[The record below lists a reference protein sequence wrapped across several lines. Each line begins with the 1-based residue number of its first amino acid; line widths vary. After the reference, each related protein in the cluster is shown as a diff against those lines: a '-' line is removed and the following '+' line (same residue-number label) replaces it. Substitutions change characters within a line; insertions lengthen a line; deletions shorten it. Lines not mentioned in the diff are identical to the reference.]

1 MSTAAAWHIGQWLNT
16 VQSTFVGLLRVWS
29 VPIVLLLSFASGYTT
44 YYGLSHFITA
54 WIALVITIAVQS
66 IVVICTL
73 ELAGMHWRANP
84 PRFLMVVL
92 SLLVALTVSV
102 SFSYFKFYEFSQ
114 RDSMLIERQ
123 SQLEAAVD
131 TYMTAVVGLKSQIT
145 AVQRQRIEQAAEQA
159 TQAYLGS
166 LPAMRGSR
174 HPIGKGPVWGH
185 YNEILQVEQ
194 AKLKQLESRFQQLE
208 ADSTALR
215 GSLKAFAAK
224 MDDEARYAR
233 LLLDFQTLQTSAETL
248 VSEHGLSPIV
258 PPRLGSHAE
267 FTQGVTPSFAMWDN
281 VSWFALA
288 CASMVDFFVLV
299 LSYRLEFTAPGP
311 LTEEEKDL
319 AYQGLR
325 QFGEFT
331 INKNDELEFVI
342 ERTELERARRVSD
355 WSRMFA
361 VAFLLNRGYL
371 RKMSD
376 RAVEFAP
383 NLYPLIAERM
393 NLNARKSPELKV
405 LPGPEDKLAEA
416 LRRKG
421 HG

>member
-1 MSTAAAWHIGQWLNT
+1 MSAAAAWRIGQWLNM
-16 VQSTFVGLLRVWS
+16 VQTTFVGLLRVWS
-29 VPIVLLLSFASGYTT
+29 VPIVLLLSVASGYTT
-44 YYGLSHFITA
+44 FYGLSYFISA
-54 WIALVITIAVQS
+54 WIALVITVAVQS

-84 PRFLMVVL
+84 MRFIMVAG

-102 SFSYFKFYEFSQ
+102 SFSYFKFYEFSH
-114 RDSMLIERQ
+114 RDALLIERQ
-123 SQLEAAVD
+123 SHLEQEANH
-131 TYMTAVVGLKSQIT
+131 YMAEVVGLKSQII
-145 AVQRQRIEQAAEQA
+145 AAQRKRIEEASDAA
-159 TQAYLGS
+159 TQAYLGA
-166 LPAMRGSR
+166 LPAMRGTLR
-174 HPIGKGPVWGH
+174 NQVGKGPVWSH
-185 YNEILQVEQ
+185 YNDILQAEQ
-194 AKLKQLESRFQQLE
+194 AKLKALEPSFKALE
-208 ADSTALR
+208 DRLAAVR
-215 GSLKAFAAK
+215 GSLKEFSARMSDPAAYSQLIA
-224 MDDEARYAR
+224 DFHQLRGVAEALA
-233 LLLDFQTLQTSAETL
+233 
-248 VSEHGLSPIV
+248 SEHGLAPV
-258 PPRLGSHAE
+258 AAPRFGSYAE
-267 FTQGVTPSFAMWDN
+267 FDKGITPSFAMWEDI
-281 VSWFALA
+281 SWFALA

-299 LSYRLEFTAPGP
+299 LSYRLEFSAPGP

-331 INKNDELEFVI
+331 INRNDELEFII

-393 NLNARKSPELKV
+393 QARKNAELKA
-405 LPGPEDKLAEA
+405 LPGGEDKLAEA
-416 LRRKG
+416 MRRKG